1 MRIVATPLTDR
12 VGMPAPRPCGAD
24 PRLFEAVVG
33 PQAVQ
38 ASLDRLHEPG
48 AVAVT
53 TGQQPGLFTGPLYTV
68 FKALSAVALAR
79 ELEAAWRR
87 PVVPVFWLAT
97 DDHDFA
103 ESNHAAWFA
112 SDGTLRECVL
122 RERAA
127 DAPMLPMY
135 RELLGGEVES
145 AVAQLAAD
153 LDGASSRD
161 EVLAWLARHYR
172 ADATVGASYA
182 GALAE
187 LLAPHGV
194 VCLDASHAALK
205 RRAAPLLMEALAKS
219 SSMEAPLSALTAE
232 LAGRRADPG
241 VAVGDGATLVFL
253 EGAQGRDRLVR
264 SGDGFVTRRSGERF
278 TMAELSAIAAASP
291 ERLSPNVLLRPV
303 VESSLLPTV
312 AYVAG
317 PGELR
322 YLALTPPVYEAL
334 GVSRQLPVPRW
345 SGLIVEPRVDRV
357 LGKFGIELT
366 ELLDAEGAAE
376 ARIVRDQLPEEV
388 TGPIARLREAIERE
402 YTALAGGA
410 ASVDPTLEKSVLGSR
425 GQALHGLQD
434 VEKKVMQHLKRR
446 RETELA
452 QVSRA
457 RVAVRPGGRPQ
468 ERVVTIGSFL
478 ARLGPGLLDALLVE
492 MSAWYARALEAPV
505 RVS

>member
-1 MRIVATPLTDR
+1 MRIVTTPLAAPL
-12 VGMPAPRPCGAD
+12 GMPSPRPCGAD
-24 PRLFEAVVG
+24 VRLLEAVVAPHG
-33 PQAVQ
+33 VT
-38 ASLDRLHEPG
+38 ASLARLREPG

-79 ELEAAWRR
+79 TLEGAWRR

-103 ESNHAAWFA
+103 ESNHAAWVA
-112 SDGTLRECVL
+112 GDGSLRECVL
-122 RERAA
+122 RERPA

-135 RELLGGEVES
+135 REPLGDGVE
-145 AVAQLAAD
+145 AALAQFAAD
-153 LDGASSRD
+153 LDGASAKD
-161 EVLAWLARHYR
+161 EVIAWLGRHYR
-172 ADATVGASYA
+172 PEATVGSSYA

-194 VCLDASHAALK
+194 VCLDASHRALK
-205 RRAAPLLMEALAKS
+205 QQAAPLLMEALAKS
-219 SSMEAPLSALTAE
+219 ASMEAPLAALAAE
-232 LAGRRADPG
+232 LAERRADPG
-241 VAVGDGATLVFL
+241 VVVGDGATLVFL

-278 TMAELSAIAAASP
+278 TMAELSAIAAAEP

-303 VESSLLPTV
+303 VESSILPTV

-345 SGLIVEPRVDRV
+345 SGVIVEPRVDRV
-357 LGKFGIELT
+357 LAKFGIELP
-366 ELLDAEGAAE
+366 ELLEAEGVAE
-376 ARIVRDQLPEEV
+376 ARIVRDQLPEDV
-388 TGPIARLREAIERE
+388 TGPLARLREAIERE
-402 YTALAGGA
+402 YSALARGA

-425 GQALHGLQD
+425 GNALHGLQD

-457 RVAVRPGGRPQ
+457 RTAVRPGGRPQ

-492 MSAWYARALEAPV
+492 IGAWYAQALEAPV